1 MRLWKWG
8 SCFCLSYPRVCVAPP
23 VTEPWSAPS
32 EQWTSHALTF
42 VYKAL
47 SELWTSISGF
57 CKKTMHE
64 TFIFLALNLCT
75 NKWILFFLL
84 FCFCISFIQMSSVN
98 TFYLSQHSYLF
109 PPSFSLPLPLVEI
122 ISPRHV
128 CNRTISTL
136 KVKVNAWYWCTC
148 VCVHCL
154 TVTGHTLFSGWR
166 TPTSSWWWRRPTAS
180 ATRLRTPSPLQ
191 QEKSHISFRHKM

>member
-1 MRLWKWG
+1 MNIACTDLCIQ
-8 SCFCLSYPRVCVAPP
+8 SIV
-23 VTEPWSAPS
+23 
-32 EQWTSHALTF
+32 WTLN
-42 VYKAL
+42 
-47 SELWTSISGF
+47 SELVFLDFVRKLCTRLSFFLRLIFARISGF
-57 CKKTMHE
+57 
-64 TFIFLALNLCT
+64 F
-75 NKWILFFLL
+75 
-84 FCFCISFIQMSSVN
+84 ISFFSVSAFRSYNMN